1 MSLAE
6 ANWRWVRG
14 IDVPFDE
21 FRQHILSGTRLSGL
35 RGYSLRD
42 EQDHDAASSG
52 GASVRGAARG
62 GRERD
67 GWRVVQ
73 LTDIHLHPDPDHTHP
88 TIGMCVAPTAR
99 DPKRQSVDDGCW
111 LTSDPNLWPCRDGYW
126 DIPVQEFARRVSV
139 AVDIDGRPLS
149 GQGQP
154 YHFLEAVCS
163 KLRSEGLDNF
173 DLVLLSGDV
182 VKNRCAD
189 RDSLS

>member
-1 MSLAE
+1 M
-6 ANWRWVRG
+6 
-14 IDVPFDE
+14 
-21 FRQHILSGTRLSGL
+21 T
-35 RGYSLRD
+35 
-42 EQDHDAASSG
+42 
-52 GASVRGAARG
+52 
-62 GRERD
+62 
-67 GWRVVQ
+67 VVV
-73 LTDIHLHPDPDHTHP
+73 
-88 TIGMCVAPTAR
+88 C
-99 DPKRQSVDDGCW
+99 
-111 LTSDPNLWPCRDGYW
+111 PCRDGYW